1 MKKLTYTDALDIA
14 IASVSADSAVAEKL
28 TALKASLEKKS
39 HSKHKPTANQ
49 TANAGYKEVILAGME
64 DGKSYTITDL
74 NKNIDGLSELSNQK
88 ISALVRQLVESGK
101 VIREQVKRKA
111 YFHKA

>member
-1 MKKLTYTDALDIA
+1 
-14 IASVSADSAVAEKL
+14 
-28 TALKASLEKKS
+28 
-39 HSKHKPTANQ
+39 
-49 TANAGYKEVILAGME
+49 ME

-101 VIREQVKRKA
+101 VIREEVKRKA